1 MTTNNAAEKG
11 APRHAR
17 LLHTH
22 GVAKVIGLVLVGGLA
37 AVSSGAYAF
46 VRHYQGN
53 IDSNDTSFLAAKD
66 KARKAK
72 DPSDPDAGHDLNILI
87 LGSDSRGGANGKI
100 VKDDNGGQRSDTTV
114 VLHVS
119 ADRKRIEMVSIPRD
133 SIVDVPA
140 CQIDS
145 KGHSTGAAPHT
156 MFNAAF
162 SYGADKAKALGGDE
176 SAQIAGGAAC
186 TWQTVESTTGIT
198 LDGYVVLDF
207 SGFEGMINAL
217 GGVPMCIPEDIDAPK
232 ADLELK
238 AGYQTLKGKTALG
251 YARAR
256 EGVGDG
262 SDLSRIKRQQE
273 LMGSIANKVFAQ
285 NFLTDAPKLLRFLD
299 AATKSLHTSKTDGG
313 LNLSSVT
320 SIAGLALS
328 LRHLDSSNITFLTI
342 PNGAD
347 PTNPNRVVWTEPAA
361 SEIWK
366 KLAEDKPLTAAE
378 EKASKKAKSSSTAKA
393 TDKATSGS
401 SDKSSDTSKQS
412 SSTSTPKNR
421 DKDGITAADVTSSK
435 AACTS

>member
-1 MTTNNAAEKG
+1 MTTNSAAEKG

-17 LLHTH
+17 FLHTH
-22 GVAKVIGLVLVGGLA
+22 GVAKVMGLVLVGALA

-53 IDSNDTSFLAAKD
+53 IDTADTSFLVAKD
-66 KARKAK
+66 KKTK

-87 LGSDSRGGANGKI
+87 LGSDSRGGANSSI
-100 VKDDNGGQRSDTTV
+100 VKDKNEGQRSDTTI

-119 ADRKRIEMVSIPRD
+119 ADRKRMEAVSIPRD
-133 SIVDVPA
+133 SLVDIPA
-140 CQIDS
+140 CQVDS
-145 KGHSTGAAPHT
+145 KGHSTGTAPHT

-162 SYGADKAKALGGDE
+162 SFGADKAKALGGDE

-217 GGVPMCIPEDIDAPK
+217 GGVPMCIPTDIDAPK
-232 ADLELK
+232 ANLELK

-273 LMGSIANKVFAQ
+273 LMGAISNKVFAQ
-285 NFLTDAPKLLRFLD
+285 NFLTDSPKLLKFLD
-299 AATKSLHTSKTDGG
+299 AATKSLHTSKSDGG
-313 LNLSSVT
+313 LNLGSIT
-320 SIAGLALS
+320 SIAGLGFS
-328 LRHLDSSNITFLTI
+328 LRHMSTSDITFLTI

-347 PTNPNRVVWTEPAA
+347 PTNPNRVVWTQPAA
-361 SEIWK
+361 SEIWT

-378 EKASKKAKSSSTAKA
+378 EKAAKKKTPTSTSTAKS
-393 TDKATSGS
+393 TSKSTAGS
-401 SDKSSDTSKQS
+401 SASSGTTKKPSTS
-412 SSTSTPKNR
+412 STPKDR
-421 DKDGITAADVTSSK
+421 DKDGITAADVVSSK
-435 AACTS
+435 AACTA

>member
-1 MTTNNAAEKG
+1 VTTNNAAEKG

-17 LLHTH
+17 LLRTH

-53 IDSNDTSFLAAKD
+53 IDSSNTSFLVAKD
-66 KARKAK
+66 KKTK

-87 LGSDSRGGANGKI
+87 LGSDSRGGANAKI
-100 VKDDNGGQRSDTTV
+100 VKDANGGQRSDTTII
-114 VLHVS
+114 LHVS
-119 ADRKRIEMVSIPRD
+119 ADRQRIEAVSIPRD
-133 SIVDVPA
+133 SIVDIPA
-140 CQIDS
+140 CQVDA
-145 KGHSTGAAPHT
+145 KGHSTGASPHT

-162 SYGADKAKALGGDE
+162 SFGADKAKAEGGDA

-217 GGVPMCIPEDIDAPK
+217 GGVPMCIPTDTRVPK
-232 ADLELK
+232 ADLDLK
-238 AGYQTLKGKTALG
+238 AGYQTLKGKDALG

-256 EGVGDG
+256 EGIGDG
-262 SDLSRIKRQQE
+262 SDTGRIKRQQE
-273 LMGSIANKVFAQ
+273 LMGAISNKVFAQ
-285 NFLTDAPKLLRFLD
+285 NFLTDAPKLLKFLD

-328 LRHLDSSNITFLTI
+328 LRHLGASDIVFLTI
-342 PNGAD
+342 PNGPYPAD
-347 PTNPNRVVWTEPAA
+347 HNRLVWTEPAA
-361 SEIWK
+361 SQIWD
-366 KLAEDKPLTAAE
+366 KLAADKPLTAAE
-378 EKASKKAKSSSTAKA
+378 EKAAKKAKAKSTSKPTSKATTSAGTSSSTTKKPTAP
-393 TDKATSGS
+393 
-401 SDKSSDTSKQS
+401 
-412 SSTSTPKNR
+412 STPKDR
-421 DKDGITAADVTSSK
+421 DKDGITAADVVSSK

>member
-1 MTTNNAAEKG
+1 VTTNNAAEKG

-17 LLHTH
+17 FLHTH
-22 GVAKVIGLVLVGGLA
+22 GVAKVVGLVLVGALA

-53 IDSNDTSFLAAKD
+53 IDSNDTSFLVAKD
-66 KARKAK
+66 KKSK

-87 LGSDSRGGANGKI
+87 LGSDSRGGANGSI
-100 VKDDNGGQRSDTTV
+100 VKDKNGGQRSDTTI
-114 VLHVS
+114 VLHIS
-119 ADRKRIEMVSIPRD
+119 ADRKRMEAVSIPRD
-133 SIVDVPA
+133 SLVDIPA

-145 KGHSTGAAPHT
+145 KGHSTGTSPHT

-162 SYGADKAKALGGDE
+162 SFGADKAKAIGGDE

-198 LDGYVVLDF
+198 LDGYIVLDF

-217 GGVPMCIPEDIDAPK
+217 GGVPMCIPTDIDAPK
-232 ADLELK
+232 ANLELK
-238 AGYQTLKGKTALG
+238 AGYQTLRGKTALG

-273 LMGSIANKVFAQ
+273 LMGAISNKVFSQ
-285 NFLTDAPKLLRFLD
+285 NFLTDSPKLLKFLD
-299 AATKSLHTSKTDGG
+299 AATKSLHTSKSDGG
-313 LNLSSVT
+313 LNLGSIT
-320 SIAGLALS
+320 SIAGLGLS
-328 LRHLDSSNITFLTI
+328 LRHMSSSDVTFLTI

-347 PTNPNRVVWTEPAA
+347 PTNRNRVVWSEPAA
-361 SEIWK
+361 SEIWT

-378 EKASKKAKSSSTAKA
+378 EKAAKKAKAASTAKA
-393 TDKATSGS
+393 TSKSTSGS
-401 SDKSSDTSKQS
+401 TGKSSGTTSKPSS
-412 SSTSTPKNR
+412 SSTPKDR
-421 DKDGITAADVTSSK
+421 DKDGITAADVVSSK
-435 AACTS
+435 AACTA

>member
-17 LLHTH
+17 FLRTH
-22 GVAKVIGLVLVGGLA
+22 VVAKVMGLVLVA
-37 AVSSGAYAF
+37 AIAGVSSGAYAF

-53 IDSNDTSFLAAKD
+53 IDSNDTTFLAAKD
-66 KARKAK
+66 KKTK

-100 VKDDNGGQRSDTTV
+100 VKDDNGGQRSDTTI
-114 VLHVS
+114 VLHIS
-119 ADRKRIEMVSIPRD
+119 ADRKRMEAVSIPRD
-133 SIVDVPA
+133 SIVDIPA
-140 CQIDS
+140 CQIDA
-145 KGHSTGAAPHT
+145 KGHSTGAAPAT

-162 SYGADKAKALGGDE
+162 SFGADKAKAEGGDA

-217 GGVPMCIPEDIDAPK
+217 GGVPMCIPTKTVVPK
-232 ADLELK
+232 ADLDLD
-238 AGYQTLKGKTALG
+238 AGYQTLKGKEALG

-256 EGVGDG
+256 EGIGDG
-262 SDLSRIKRQQE
+262 SDTGRIKRQQE
-273 LMGSIANKVFAQ
+273 LMGAISNKVFAQ
-285 NFLTDAPKLLRFLD
+285 NFLTDAPKLFKFLD

-320 SIAGLALS
+320 SLVGLGLS
-328 LRHLDSSNITFLTI
+328 LRHMSSSDVTFLTI
-342 PNGAD
+342 PNGPYPA
-347 PTNPNRVVWTEPAA
+347 NHNRLVWTEPAA
-361 SEIWK
+361 SEIWD

-378 EKASKKAKSSSTAKA
+378 EKAAKKAKASATAKA
-393 TDKATSGS
+393 TSKATSGT
-401 SDKSSDTSKQS
+401 SDKSSGTTKKP
-412 SSTSTPKNR
+412 TTPATPKDR
-421 DKDGITAADVTSSK
+421 DKDGITAADVVSSK
-435 AACTS
+435 GACTS

>member
-1 MTTNNAAEKG
+1 MTTNTASEKG
-11 APRHAR
+11 ATRHAR
-17 LLHTH
+17 YLHTH
-22 GVAKVIGLVLVGGLA
+22 GVAKVVGLVLVGALA
-37 AVSSGAYAF
+37 AVSGGAYAF

-53 IDSNDTSFLAAKD
+53 IDTNNTSFLVAKE
-66 KARKAK
+66 KKTK

-87 LGSDSRGGANGKI
+87 LGSDSRGGANGSI
-100 VKDDNGGQRSDTTV
+100 VKDNNGGQRSDTTIV
-114 VLHVS
+114 MHIS
-119 ADRKRIEMVSIPRD
+119 ADRKRMEAVSIPRD
-133 SIVDVPA
+133 SLVDIPA

-145 KGHSTGAAPHT
+145 KGNSTGAAPHT

-162 SYGADKAKALGGDE
+162 SYGADKAKALGGDD

-186 TWQTVESTTGIT
+186 TWQTVESTTGIA

-217 GGVPMCIPEDIDAPK
+217 GGVPMCIPTDIDAPK
-232 ADLELK
+232 AQLNLK

-285 NFLTDAPKLLRFLD
+285 NFLTDSPKLLKFLD

-313 LNLSSVT
+313 LNLGSIT
-320 SIAGLALS
+320 SIGGLGYS
-328 LRHLDSSNITFLTI
+328 LRHLSSSNITFLTI

-347 PTNPNRVVWTEPAA
+347 PTNPNRVVWSEPAA
-361 SEIWK
+361 SEIWA
-366 KLAEDKPLTAAE
+366 KLAADKPLTASE
-378 EKASKKAKSSSTAKA
+378 EKAAKKATATSTSKATSKASSST
-393 TDKATSGS
+393 
-401 SDKSSDTSKQS
+401 SDKSSTTTKKP
-412 SSTSTPKNR
+412 STTTTTKDR
-421 DKDGITAADVTSSK
+421 DKEGITAADVVSSK